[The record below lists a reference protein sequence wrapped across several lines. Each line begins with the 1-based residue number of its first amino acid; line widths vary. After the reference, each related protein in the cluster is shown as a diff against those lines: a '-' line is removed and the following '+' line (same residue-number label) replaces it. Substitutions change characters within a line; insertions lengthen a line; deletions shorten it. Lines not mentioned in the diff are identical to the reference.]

1 MQDAFYQ
8 GRLCQKIFDLGS
20 HVKKAKHWCIF
31 GMKVHV
37 LTNNSHK
44 EMAKTWLQQPILQSP
59 SLPPLSSLFPAIEP
73 VQPSTS
79 KGGQV

>member
-44 EMAKTWLQQPILQSP
+44 EMAKT
-59 SLPPLSSLFPAIEP
+59 
-73 VQPSTS
+73 
-79 KGGQV
+79 